1 MHEITITCALM
12 KVVSEEAQ
20 RRGGGRVTEIAMTIG
35 GLQGIE
41 PAVLESSFALLAENT
56 IMAGAHL
63 RINQLPVRVFCRQC
77 DSILVADARFRC
89 GSCHG
94 NDVRIQPSQ
103 GMTVDEIVVC
113 DCDA

>member
-12 KVVSEEAQ
+12 KVVSEEAS

-41 PAVLESSFALLAENT
+41 PSVLQSSFGLLAENT
-56 IMAGAHL
+56 IMAGAQL
-63 RINQLPVRVFCRQC
+63 RINQRPVRVYCRQC
-77 DSILVADARFRC
+77 DDILVADARFRC

-94 NDVRIQPSQ
+94 SDVRIQPSE

-113 DCDA
+113 ACDA